1 MIWWILICLFLGK
14 TSSALAADISE
25 VSVRLNRSQVG
36 TSPLPLI
43 IKIKTGNDDLENK
56 LRITAADGYV
66 LSNIAIDSDDFTLDK
81 VENGQI
87 FLNSLDLNKN
97 NEYQIK
103 ITQGLSNNP
112 LVVNEMLNKWK
123 IATMNNSQVL
133 GEKEVKATVVSN
145 DQIVVTGKVGAKSD
159 DFELEADKSVEE
171 AIQNQE
177 VGITINFKSNLNYTA
192 RPIKI
197 EAEWSLGTIQ
207 GSPIPSVEVVNYLAN
222 SANSYRG
229 AVPIIDLINRKI
241 TWNISSIEAGS
252 DNNLYFKLKTNQN
265 YTGANKVITD
275 LKISMVAME
284 TALLVDDLKINYSY
298 YQNNE
303 ITPTSIPTSGQT
315 TATATPTTVPVV
327 KPIETTIKK
336 IEIIGLDPKKMT
348 VMVEGNQEVAGVKIK
363 LGESIGKL
371 NQSITSING
380 TSLQK
385 IKFDNLKEG
394 TDYYFVVEITG
405 KNGEIVSSDIY
416 TFSTPER
423 NSGIGA
429 NKESVVVLSQE
440 GIVSKDGLMVLPK
453 DLPYTLK
460 IDLKKV
466 EGVKEVK
473 LLVRKKDVLGIN
485 SVMAAEPNTVENEMS
500 WIEGNGFECQLKS
513 PKETGYYE
521 VYLRIKDVLG
531 NIVEEKVADLKVL
544 EPVVVTAE
552 NGRPIEA
559 AEILI
564 YRFDQNK
571 KIYQKIPST
580 FQGITNPVV
589 TDFEGKVRIALP
601 KGKYRFEI
609 SSLGYITK
617 TVDFDLGIGENEGW
631 PEMVLTA
638 KKGVDLIS
646 FGKDYHNT
654 ISRLWRYNQSYWE
667 ETAKSEKVKRI
678 IWTINW
684 FCLGAL
690 IIELIAKKNKI
701 EWWQIVGWYWPKKYL
716 GRVVDEKTKKGIGG
730 VKVAIF
736 DDKNKIETVSY
747 TDALGRFNFNLVDK
761 KSYRLIIDSYKILDD
776 RIRNYS
782 RQAIE
787 MGKIIIETELAK
799 KQPIRLLR
807 IEEILVSCLLLI
819 NFLVSLSIVVSVQTL
834 RAGLLFMLSL
844 AIFCLRMYIVKNES
858 KI

>member
-284 TALLVDDLKINYSY
+284 TALLVDDL
-298 YQNNE
+298 
-303 ITPTSIPTSGQT
+303 
-315 TATATPTTVPVV
+315 
-327 KPIETTIKK
+327 
-336 IEIIGLDPKKMT
+336 
-348 VMVEGNQEVAGVKIK
+348 
-363 LGESIGKL
+363 
-371 NQSITSING
+371 
-380 TSLQK
+380 
-385 IKFDNLKEG
+385 
-394 TDYYFVVEITG
+394 
-405 KNGEIVSSDIY
+405 
-416 TFSTPER
+416 R
-423 NSGIGA
+423 
-429 NKESVVVLSQE
+429 
-440 GIVSKDGLMVLPK
+440 
-453 DLPYTLK
+453 
-460 IDLKKV
+460 
-466 EGVKEVK
+466 
-473 LLVRKKDVLGIN
+473 
-485 SVMAAEPNTVENEMS
+485 
-500 WIEGNGFECQLKS
+500 
-513 PKETGYYE
+513 
-521 VYLRIKDVLG
+521 
-531 NIVEEKVADLKVL
+531 
-544 EPVVVTAE
+544 
-552 NGRPIEA
+552 
-559 AEILI
+559 
-564 YRFDQNK
+564 
-571 KIYQKIPST
+571 
-580 FQGITNPVV
+580 
-589 TDFEGKVRIALP
+589 
-601 KGKYRFEI
+601 
-609 SSLGYITK
+609 
-617 TVDFDLGIGENEGW
+617 
-631 PEMVLTA
+631 
-638 KKGVDLIS
+638 
-646 FGKDYHNT
+646 
-654 ISRLWRYNQSYWE
+654 
-667 ETAKSEKVKRI
+667 
-678 IWTINW
+678 
-684 FCLGAL
+684 
-690 IIELIAKKNKI
+690 
-701 EWWQIVGWYWPKKYL
+701 
-716 GRVVDEKTKKGIGG
+716 
-730 VKVAIF
+730 
-736 DDKNKIETVSY
+736 
-747 TDALGRFNFNLVDK
+747 
-761 KSYRLIIDSYKILDD
+761 
-776 RIRNYS
+776 
-782 RQAIE
+782 
-787 MGKIIIETELAK
+787 
-799 KQPIRLLR
+799 
-807 IEEILVSCLLLI
+807 
-819 NFLVSLSIVVSVQTL
+819 
-834 RAGLLFMLSL
+834 
-844 AIFCLRMYIVKNES
+844 
-858 KI
+858 